1 MKWKDEPL
9 NVTVIYVNGNGM
21 DKEAATWPQKE
32 DERHWNCQKQPKKTD
47 DLSKQTLYSMDKTF
61 VPNYVF

>member
-21 DKEAATWPQKE
+21 DKEAATQKE
-32 DERHWNCQKQPKKTD
+32 DERHWNCQKEPQK
-47 DLSKQTLYSMDKTF
+47 
-61 VPNYVF
+61 NG

>member
-32 DERHWNCQKQPKKTD
+32 DERHWNCQKEPQK
-47 DLSKQTLYSMDKTF
+47 
-61 VPNYVF
+61 NG